1 MSYAQTEMNTIKW
14 AEARKIIPNA
24 SSSTQLLKAVS
35 EMGEL
40 ADELIKGNRE
50 ALKMELGDVIVTLV
64 IFAAMEDIDTSECFE
79 LAYRK
84 IKDRKGTMMP
94 NGVFVK
100 D

>member
-1 MSYAQTEMNTIKW
+1 MSYAQTEMKVIQW
-14 AEARKIIPNA
+14 AQSRKIIPNA
-24 SSSTQLLKAVS
+24 SSQVQILKAVS

-40 ADELIKGNRE
+40 ADELIKGNRDNI
-50 ALKMELGDVIVTLV
+50 KMEFGDVVVALV
-64 IFAAMEDIDTSECFE
+64 ILAAIEDFDLCQCFDM
-79 LAYRK
+79 AYQK